1 MTPEDPTKQPEVLS
15 EDEFNELCE
24 DLLQLIEEHEQQEKL
39 EATADDYFD
48 PSVWEQK

>member
-1 MTPEDPTKQPEVLS
+1 MTPEDPTKQPLVLS

-24 DLLQLIEEHEQQEKL
+24 DLLKLIEDQQEQL

>member
-1 MTPEDPTKQPEVLS
+1 MTLEDPTKQPLVLS
-15 EDEFNELCE
+15 ENEFNELCE
-24 DLLQLIEEHEQQEKL
+24 DLLKLIEDQEQQEQL

>member
-1 MTPEDPTKQPEVLS
+1 MTSEDPTKQPKVLS

-24 DLLQLIEEHEQQEKL
+24 DLLQLIEEQERQEKL